1 MKQGG
6 SKSPPFLYV
15 YFVRQQVIFKHT
27 YLVMDNRGIVDEIA
41 RNGILD
47 RIVNNITDNGKVAKD
62 ESSLDDLKQDIYIS
76 LLLDSKLPN
85 IYKEGHIK
93 FYITRIVMNNICSSS
108 SPYYRIYLK
117 PRMNMTTLNEGI
129 NKADE

>member
-1 MKQGG
+1 
-6 SKSPPFLYV
+6 
-15 YFVRQQVIFKHT
+15 
-27 YLVMDNRGIVDEIA
+27 MDNRGIVDEIA

-76 LLLDSKLPN
+76 LLLDAKLPN